1 VEIAVYNDSTNR
13 NDEVDDDTPSI
24 GEILVPISCRASSI
38 GGDWN
43 VESALQALDKLVLD
57 INGSRI
63 SPKQSRLDND
73 AGDSQG
79 TRGIHDGCPL
89 L

>member
-1 VEIAVYNDSTNR
+1 MEIAVYNDSTNR
-13 NDEVDDDTPSI
+13 NDEVDNDAPSI
-24 GEILVPISCRASSI
+24 EEILVPISCQASST
-38 GGDWN
+38 GGDRSA
-43 VESALQALDKLVLD
+43 ESALQALDKPALD

-79 TRGIHDGCPL
+79 TRGMHDGCPPL
-89 L
+89 